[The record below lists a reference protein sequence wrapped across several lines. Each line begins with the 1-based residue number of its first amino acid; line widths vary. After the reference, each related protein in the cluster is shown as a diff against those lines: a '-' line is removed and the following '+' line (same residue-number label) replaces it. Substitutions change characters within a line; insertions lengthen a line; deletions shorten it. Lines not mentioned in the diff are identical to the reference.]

1 MLADFWQMTAYRI
14 AKRIAETSNI
24 DLTFDMVK
32 EVEAELRT
40 INNMYITKLYVGM
53 IKPEQQKEV
62 EDAMKKMLNQK
73 GCMYE

>member
-1 MLADFWQMTAYRI
+1 MMADFWQMTAYRI

-40 INNMYITKLYVGM
+40 INNMYIIKLYVGM

-62 EDAMKKMLNQK
+62 VEAMKELLRKR
-73 GCMYE
+73 GCKFE